1 MSYYEF
7 LSIII
12 SCLAAL
18 ISLIV
23 WSGQRKLTRES
34 NDLQKATA
42 ELAKK
47 QLDILLREEKGK
59 NTARLALS
67 LVKENNSSYKFYLR
81 NVSDVDAT
89 EVEFRILTQDSSD
102 NPIVEDDYKSKFPL
116 RRLAPGMEITT
127 HAAIYLSSSGAYNA
141 VLRWKNPDG
150 SQSEDETFVSI

>member
-47 QLDILLREEKGK
+47 QLDILVREEKGK

-67 LVKENNSSYKFYLR
+67 LSLKK
-81 NVSDVDAT
+81 
-89 EVEFRILTQDSSD
+89 
-102 NPIVEDDYKSKFPL
+102 
-116 RRLAPGMEITT
+116 ITLHT
-127 HAAIYLSSSGAYNA
+127 SFI
-141 VLRWKNPDG
+141 
-150 SQSEDETFVSI
+150 